1 MKHGFARK
9 ETAEAPPF
17 RPETIELPTPL
28 KVPPLQSKPLWSVVL
43 IVGLMGLVGAMV
55 WVSFASGARSFTGAG
70 SLFPIV
76 MVGGLMAMLFGGRG
90 GSQEMSRSK
99 LDALRARFC
108 MIMDELRGT
117 TSQLADRL
125 DENYRWYHPAPQTLE
140 ASVGSVRMW
149 ERKPT
154 GADSWFGVARVGR
167 GMTDLVESHAAV
179 FAEPQ
184 DAPTDIELEPVTGKV
199 LQEFMQYQTV
209 AYGVPALV
217 SLMVEPGYELRGPR
231 ERVLALMRA
240 MLCQLVFFHGPDHL
254 RLVVVTSDAAEWDWV
269 KWLPHAGDSVLQ
281 DGAGPVRMVYG
292 SVNDFLAAQSE
303 AMSLRS
309 RGDFRARLG
318 ASKEPINPLPH
329 TVIVCDTEVGW
340 DRFGSSEGINGLT
353 FFAVRGAGRVPACR
367 DPRRVLHV
375 GENGV
380 ISAVPRDPVTWDA
393 QGNEPQFFAYA
404 DQVSRE
410 DAETFAERMSRWRLA
425 EAYEAIEI
433 DTGQRVMARDILS
446 YYGIEDAAH
455 IDFEKLWAPRSD
467 INSMQRLKVPLGNRA
482 DNNELFFVDLKEDAQ
497 GGQGPHGVMAGTTG
511 SGKTMMLRALIESL
525 MLAHPPQNLQFML
538 ADLKGGSGVRPFAGV
553 PHVAQIITDLEEDQG
568 LMGRFVDALD
578 GEIARRKALCD
589 MAGADDATEYNKMR
603 ADQLSSGAAEVLPPL
618 PVLMVVIDEF
628 AELFKM
634 MGREVEES
642 LDRICRQGRAYWV
655 HLHMAS
661 QQIDTR
667 AERLLENM
675 GYRLALMTKTA
686 QAASAIGVPNAVNL
700 KGSGQCYFLAGSPQN
715 GTLTKFQGEFLWREY
730 RKPGTEDLEAG
741 PQADGTAVS
750 YFAPQLFTTDFTPL
764 PLPDDSETSTASDE
778 VVEEVDGQIQQ
789 QSEAEDDEATS
800 SALMRPQVGR
810 IIIDQLRRIDFE
822 PYQLWKPPLDAP
834 WSIEKLVNTYLGR
847 RWDTDYAATANLV
860 LPIGLVDRPFKHDQH
875 PLTIDVS
882 GAGANVAI
890 VGAQGAGKTTAL
902 QDLIC
907 AAAMTHT
914 PEQVQ
919 FYCLAF
925 SSAALGSVAGLPHVG
940 GVAMSLDGD
949 GVRRTVAEMS
959 ELLASRKRS
968 FEATGV
974 MSMEVFRRRKSGRE
988 QGPLPDDGYGDVF
1001 VVIDNYAAVA
1011 SEYPE
1016 LVETQVNRLIKEGP
1030 TFGIHVVVA
1039 VTKTT
1044 DLQVM
1049 VRGNFGSRVE
1059 LRLADVN
1066 DAALVA
1072 KPRLAAA
1079 VPSRPGRG
1087 MIGQNYERAGV
1098 EPVGL
1103 HTLMAR
1109 PALESTDADVFDSRS
1124 VIAAV
1129 NRVAS
1134 GFTPARK
1141 VRRLPQRV
1149 APSELAALAATDSRT
1164 ASTMVWA
1171 LNETEHPAFFD
1182 GQHLMITG
1190 QAKCGRTTAC
1200 ATLMREIGRVF
1211 APGAEAPA
1219 AATQGAGRPAAQ
1231 VWLVDPRRQLL
1242 NVLGPSYVHRFAS
1255 TPQAVK
1261 QRMEELAQLLA
1272 PRMPSDDVSVDQIG
1286 QRHWQG
1292 PEIFLII
1299 DDSERLPGGYDSPLV
1314 PIAPFVQA
1322 GSDVG
1327 LHIIYTRLFG
1337 PFMSGMGDPLV
1348 RLLRDATE
1356 PLLVMDSDPDQ
1367 GFVKGKWKGHA
1378 MPRGRGFLMNTPES
1392 GESGIYVQVADA
1404 GLSERS
1410 PLGRA

>member
-9 ETAEAPPF
+9 ETAESPSF

-28 KVPPLQSKPLWSVVL
+28 KVPPPQSKPLWSVVL

-76 MVGGLMAMLFGGRG
+76 MVGGLIAMLFGGRG

-108 MIMDELRGT
+108 MVMDELRGT
-117 TSQLADRL
+117 ASALADRL
-125 DENYRWYHPAPQTLE
+125 DANYRWYHPAPDTLV

-149 ERKPT
+149 ERKPN
-154 GADSWFGVARVGR
+154 GSDAWFGVARVGL

-179 FAEPQ
+179 FTEPQ

-231 ERVLALMRA
+231 EGVLALMRA
-240 MLCQLVFFHGPDHL
+240 VLCQLVFFHGPDHL
-254 RLVVVTSDAAEWDWV
+254 RLVVVTSDVSEWDWI
-269 KWLPHAGDSVLQ
+269 KWLPHAGDAVLE

-292 SVNDFLAAQSE
+292 SVNDFLAAQAE
-303 AMSLRS
+303 AMSLRA

-318 ASKEPINPLPH
+318 ASKEPVNPLPH

-340 DRFGSSEGINGLT
+340 ERFGSSEGVNGLT
-353 FFAVRGAGRVPACR
+353 FFDVRGAGRVPACR
-367 DPRRVLHV
+367 DRRRVLYV
-375 GENGV
+375 GDNAV

-393 QGNEPQFFAYA
+393 QGDEPQFFAYA
-404 DQVSRE
+404 DQLSR
-410 DAETFAERMSRWRLA
+410 DGAETFAERMSRWRLA

-433 DTGQRVMARDILS
+433 GTGQRVMARDILS
-446 YYGIEDAAH
+446 YYGIEDATQ
-455 IDFEKLWAPRSD
+455 IDFEKLWASRSD
-467 INSMQRLKVPLGNRA
+467 INSLQRLKVPLGNRA
-482 DNNELFFVDLKEDAQ
+482 DNNELFFLDLKEGAQ

-525 MLAHPPQNLQFML
+525 MLGHPPQNLQFLL

-589 MAGADDATEYNKMR
+589 VAGADDATEYNKIR
-603 ADQLSSGAAEVLPPL
+603 ADQLSSGAAEVLPAL

-700 KGSGQCYFLAGSPQN
+700 KGSGHCYFLEGSPQN

-730 RKPGTEDLEAG
+730 RKPGAGDDLEVG
-741 PQADGTAVS
+741 PHAEGVSVS
-750 YFAPQLFTTDFTPL
+750 YFAPQLFTTGFTPL
-764 PLPDDSETSTASDE
+764 PVPDESDTSAAPEE
-778 VVEEVDGQIQQ
+778 VLVDVDGQIEQV
-789 QSEAEDDEATS
+789 SHGDDNEGGVT
-800 SALMRPQVGR
+800 ALMRPQVGR

-847 RWDTDYAATANLV
+847 RWDSDYAAMPNLV
-860 LPIGLVDRPFKHDQH
+860 VPIGLVDRPFKHDQH
-875 PLTIDVS
+875 PLTVDAS
-882 GAGANVAI
+882 GSGANVAI

-949 GVRRTVAEMS
+949 GVRRTVAEMA

-974 MSMEVFRRRKSGRE
+974 MSMEVFRRRKFGRE
-988 QGPLPDDGYGDVF
+988 PGPLPDDGHGDVF
-1001 VVIDNYAAVA
+1001 VVIDNYAALA

-1016 LVETQVNRLIKEGP
+1016 LVESQVNRLIKEGP

-1044 DLQVM
+1044 DLQVT

-1059 LRLADVN
+1059 LRMADVN

-1079 VPSRPGRG
+1079 VPLRPGRG

-1103 HTLMAR
+1103 HTLLAR
-1109 PALESTDADVFDSRS
+1109 PALESTDVEVFDSRS
-1124 VIAAV
+1124 VVAAV
-1129 NRVAS
+1129 SRLAS

-1149 APSELAALAATDSRT
+1149 EASELATRAAADSRT
-1164 ASTMVWA
+1164 KSLMVWA
-1171 LNETEHPAFFD
+1171 LNETERPTFFD

-1200 ATLMREIGRVF
+1200 TTLMREIGRVY
-1211 APGAEAPA
+1211 APGAEVPA
-1219 AATQGAGRPAAQ
+1219 GQQDGRPTAQ

-1242 NVLGPSYVHRFAS
+1242 NVLEPAYVHRCAT
-1255 TPQAVK
+1255 TPMTVK
-1261 QRMEELAQLLA
+1261 QRMEELAQILA
-1272 PRMPSDDVSVDQIG
+1272 PRMPSDDLRVDQIG

-1299 DDSERLPGGYDSPLV
+1299 DDSERLPGGFDSPLV
-1314 PIAPFVQA
+1314 AIAPFVQA

-1337 PFMSGMGDPLV
+1337 PFMAGMGDPIV

-1356 PLLVMDSDPDQ
+1356 PLLVMDSDSDQ
-1367 GFVKGKWKGHA
+1367 GFVKGRWKGHS
-1378 MPRGRGFLMNTPES
+1378 MPRGRGFLMNTADS
-1392 GESGIYVQVADA
+1392 GESGMYVQVADVD
-1404 GLSERS
+1404 RS
-1410 PLGRA
+1410 